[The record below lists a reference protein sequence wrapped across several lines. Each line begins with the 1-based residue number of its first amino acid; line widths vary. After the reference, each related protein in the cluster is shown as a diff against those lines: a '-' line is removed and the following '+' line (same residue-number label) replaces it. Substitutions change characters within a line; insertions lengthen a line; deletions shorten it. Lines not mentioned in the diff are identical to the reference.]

1 MQSTALNITQE
12 ESENSAITTTLR
24 DLIEVIEDE
33 VGPAE
38 DPLIAEIVLD
48 LVETGRIRFV
58 DPSGAVKILWT

>member
-12 ESENSAITTTLR
+12 ESENATRTTTLR

-48 LVETGRIRFV
+48 LVETGRTRFM
-58 DPSGAVKILWT
+58 DPRGAVKILWT

>member
-12 ESENSAITTTLR
+12 ESENAAITTTLR
-24 DLIEVIEDE
+24 DLIEVIENE

-58 DPSGAVKILWT
+58 DPSGAVKILWN